1 LSDKTSYS
9 GISGKTA
16 LVTGSARGIGFAIAE
31 SLGKQGAN
39 VVISDILEDMAGEAA
54 KKLSDQGIKSVAVAG
69 DISKAEDVDL
79 LFKTAKD
86 EFGGVDILVN
96 NAGITRDNLIMR
108 MDEKA
113 WDSVIAVNLK
123 GSFLCTKAAARG
135 MMKKRAGRIINVAS
149 IVGVIGNAG
158 QANYSA
164 SKAGIIGLTKSSA
177 KEMGSR
183 GVTVNAVAPGY
194 IVTDMTENLPQEAKD
209 AFLNVTPLKR
219 PGTPDDIARAVM
231 FFASDEAAYITGQ
244 VLNIDGGMVM

>member
-1 LSDKTSYS
+1 
-9 GISGKTA
+9 
-16 LVTGSARGIGFAIAE
+16 
-31 SLGKQGAN
+31 
-39 VVISDILEDMAGEAA
+39 
-54 KKLSDQGIKSVAVAG
+54 
-69 DISKAEDVDL
+69 
-79 LFKTAKD
+79 
-86 EFGGVDILVN
+86 
-96 NAGITRDNLIMR
+96 MR

-123 GSFLCTKAAARG
+123 GSFLCTKAVARG

>member
-1 LSDKTSYS
+1 MSDQTSYL

-39 VVISDILEDMAGEAA
+39 IIVSDILEDLANEAA
-54 KKLSDQGIKSVAVAG
+54 QKLNDQGVKSIAVAG
-69 DISKAEDVDL
+69 NISKSEDVDL

-96 NAGITRDNLIMR
+96 NAGITRDNLLMR
-108 MDEKA
+108 MDENA

-149 IVGVIGNAG
+149 IVGIIGNAG

-177 KEMGSR
+177 KEMGAR

-194 IVTDMTENLPQEAKD
+194 IATDMTDNLPQEVKD

-231 FFASDEAAYITGQ
+231 FLASDEAAYITGQ